1 MFVAIMDSD
10 SYEWVGLGDSE
21 KEALESIR
29 KRYNEEQQKMESRGY
44 KTAET
49 FDSVS
54 DMTDWYGFRVYEIE
68 RGECDF
74 S

>member
-1 MFVAIMDSD
+1 MAPAH
-10 SYEWVGLGDSE
+10 SYMAWVTYL
-21 KEALESIR
+21 
-29 KRYNEEQQKMESRGY
+29 EEQQKMESRGY